1 MAQAAALAAAP
12 LRNSLH
18 PWLTSLLFTQKPYPL
33 SFFSS
38 PASRGPRG
46 PRPLGPLVAGD
57 DDTDSDAPPAAKK
70 SRNELK
76 REARRAVRWGMELST
91 FSRPQI
97 KRVLRVASLDREVF
111 DALMLV
117 KRLGPDVREGKRRQF
132 NYIGRLLRKA
142 QPDLMDALIQASKDG
157 DNSRLL
163 ALSGQ
168 ETWSIEDDEEEEET
182 TYEEEESENH
192 IEIAARWFDG
202 LVYKDPSITNE
213 VYSVENVEFDRQ
225 ELRKLVR
232 RVQSIE
238 GLQVDENVAE
248 YDAML
253 TEAKKPLIRFLRS
266 LAKRSLAEERCLSA
280 TFTLTNNCEYT
291 VWPGLLSGAGTAPL
305 ETTGFALENGESRS
319 LTVPYKWSGRIW
331 GRTLCSTNS
340 TTGKFTCVTGDCG
353 SSTVECSGS
362 GAAPPAT
369 LAEFTLDGSGGMDFY
384 DVSLVDGFNLPML
397 VMPQGASPGGN
408 CSSTGCL
415 VALNGLCPSDLK
427 VVAESTDGASES
439 VACKSACDAFG
450 SPQYCCSGAYG
461 NPDTCKPSSYSQ
473 FFKNACPRAYS
484 YAYDDATST
493 FTCYN
498 ANYLI
503 TFCPSTGSVKS
514 AGENPAAAAG
524 LPLINN
530 TMVFLS
536 GDQAS
541 SGRARAVRLP
551 TTFAVLAASWLLSRQ
566 L

>member
-18 PWLTSLLFTQKPYPL
+18 PWLSSLLFTQKPYPL

-38 PASRGPRG
+38 SSSSSSPGSGG
-46 PRPLGPLVAGD
+46 LRPLGPLVPGD
-57 DDTDSDAPPAAKK
+57 DDTDSDAPPADKK

-91 FSRPQI
+91 FSPPQI

-111 DALMLV
+111 DAVMLV

-182 TYEEEESENH
+182 TYEEESENH

-253 TEAKKPLIRFLRS
+253 TEAKKPLIHFLRS
-266 LAKRSLAEERCLSA
+266 LAKRSLVE
-280 TFTLTNNCEYT
+280 
-291 VWPGLLSGAGTAPL
+291 
-305 ETTGFALENGESRS
+305 ENG
-319 LTVPYKWSGRIW
+319 
-331 GRTLCSTNS
+331 
-340 TTGKFTCVTGDCG
+340 
-353 SSTVECSGS
+353 
-362 GAAPPAT
+362 
-369 LAEFTLDGSGGMDFY
+369 
-384 DVSLVDGFNLPML
+384 NL
-397 VMPQGASPGGN
+397 
-408 CSSTGCL
+408 
-415 VALNGLCPSDLK
+415 
-427 VVAESTDGASES
+427 
-439 VACKSACDAFG
+439 F
-450 SPQYCCSGAYG
+450 
-461 NPDTCKPSSYSQ
+461 
-473 FFKNACPRAYS
+473 
-484 YAYDDATST
+484 
-493 FTCYN
+493 
-498 ANYLI
+498 
-503 TFCPSTGSVKS
+503 
-514 AGENPAAAAG
+514 
-524 LPLINN
+524 
-530 TMVFLS
+530 
-536 GDQAS
+536 
-541 SGRARAVRLP
+541 
-551 TTFAVLAASWLLSRQ
+551 
-566 L
+566 